1 MLSIGG
7 DPLIVNYNLEKLRTV
22 LADFSEVAGIRIS
35 LCDTCS
41 RAVAGVQGKEND
53 FCQLLQKHCGS
64 TACTLS
70 DRRLY
75 ELCAKTGK
83 PQTHR
88 CHAGFVDMCVP
99 VCRDGVALGYLI
111 MGRMRTSEEPNATL
125 LAKFPDPA
133 EAERLYRAL
142 PLYTKER
149 AAAVVNLAT
158 ILVSYILTENLI
170 LTRNSDEAAR
180 LKAYVEKNL
189 AEPLCAE
196 RICHDLHLSKTMLY
210 RLFNDHIGCGVNQ
223 YLTARRI
230 QLAKELLLHT
240 ALPVS
245 EIGERVGIFS
255 CTYFCRLFKQK
266 TGMSPL
272 HYRKNS

>member
-1 MLSIGG
+1 MI
-7 DPLIVNYNLEKLRTV
+7 INYNLEKLRTV

-35 LCDTCS
+35 LCDTSS
-41 RAVAGVQGKEND
+41 RAVAGAQGNEND
-53 FCQLLQKHCGS
+53 FCQLLQKHCGN
-64 TACTLS
+64 TACTVS

-75 ELCAKTGK
+75 ELCVKTGK

-99 VCRDGVALGYLI
+99 VCKDEVALGYLI
-111 MGRMRTSEEPNATL
+111 MGRMRTSEEPNAAL
-125 LAKFPDPA
+125 LAGFPDPV
-133 EAERLYRAL
+133 EAETLYRAL

-180 LKAYVEKNL
+180 LSAYVEKNL

-196 RICHDLHLSKTMLY
+196 RLCRDLHLSKTMLY
-210 RLFNDHIGCGVNQ
+210 RLFRDHIGCGVNQ
-223 YLTARRI
+223 YITARRI
-230 QLAKELLLHT
+230 QLAKELLLRSS
-240 ALPVS
+240 LSIS
-245 EIGERVGIFS
+245 EICERIGITG

-272 HYRKNS
+272 RYRKNS